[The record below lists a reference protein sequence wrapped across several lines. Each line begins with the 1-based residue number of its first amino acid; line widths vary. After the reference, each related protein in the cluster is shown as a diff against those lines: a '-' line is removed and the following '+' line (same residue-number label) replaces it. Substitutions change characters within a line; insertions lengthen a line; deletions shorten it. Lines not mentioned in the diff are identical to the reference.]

1 MTKIG
6 KTTKAARRPRG
17 GNGTTTQVSFRIPTD
32 WLTRADAIA
41 RKISEGGAPPASPT
55 DALRLA
61 LSRGFKEL
69 EREHAI
75 GEHKKSGA
83 RS

>member
-1 MTKIG
+1 MV
-6 KTTKAARRPRG
+6 KTAKRPRS

-32 WLTRADAIA
+32 WLARADAIA
-41 RKISEGGAPPASPT
+41 KKLSEGAPPASPT

-69 EREHAI
+69 EEEYKV
-75 GEHKKSGA
+75 GTKGV

>member
-1 MTKIG
+1 MA
-6 KTTKAARRPRG
+6 KTTKRPH
-17 GNGTTTQVSFRIPTD
+17 GTTTQVSFRIPID
-32 WLTRADAIA
+32 WLARADAIA
-41 RKISEGGAPPASPT
+41 RKLSAEGAPPASPT

-69 EREHAI
+69 EKEFKVVETR
-75 GEHKKSGA
+75 GS

>member
-1 MTKIG
+1 MTKTV
-6 KTTKAARRPRG
+6 KRPRG

-32 WLTRADAIA
+32 WLARADAIA
-41 RKISEGGAPPASPT
+41 RKLSSEGAPPASPT

-69 EREHAI
+69 EKEFKVV
-75 GEHKKSGA
+75 GS